1 MVLTHKDTQQSK
13 NHRAFS
19 SLCLNPWRFFWCLR
33 ICRKVH
39 EFVLLL
45 CNMTGFQ
52 RTVWKMSGEPSL
64 VLFDF
69 PKQIN
74 RPNVNEIWYIYHVY
88 GTEMFTSNTQ
98 TRPFAISCQ
107 YIITSLYQHHPHNV
121 RGPESSHSHEWTTD
135 IVRMYISTDK
145 IIYDKVM

>member
-1 MVLTHKDTQQSK
+1 MVLTHKDTPQSK

-52 RTVWKMSGEPSL
+52 RTAWKMSEEPSL

-69 PKQIN
+69 PKQIQ
-74 RPNVNEIWYIYHVY
+74 
-88 GTEMFTSNTQ
+88 Q
-98 TRPFAISCQ
+98 TRCEWNMVYLICFWYRYVFIEYSDQTIRHILPVHYYFINT
-107 YIITSLYQHHPHNV
+107 IFTTSGVLSPLRATCGLCTTQALYFLLKSGQA
-121 RGPESSHSHEWTTD
+121 
-135 IVRMYISTDK
+135 
-145 IIYDKVM
+145 